1 MKPDTSIQQLGALRK
16 EKDALDQSVALNRI
30 VMTMLES
37 KRREDFWLRII
48 LIISLL
54 ANIAIAGIFTWYE
67 SGWTTT
73 ATTTTVTQD
82 TGEGSGNNVYQA
94 GENADYIQ
102 GNSEEVTPNGETNSD
117 NYNGDQNTDIQQQE
131 QGSNSDTLQSIR

>member
-1 MKPDTSIQQLGALRK
+1 MKPDTSIQQLDTLRK

-73 ATTTTVTQD
+73 TTTTTVTQD

-94 GENADYIQ
+94 GENANYIQ
-102 GNSEEVTPNGETNSD
+102 GNSEEVTPNGEANSD

-131 QGSNSDTLQSIR
+131 HGSNSDTLQSIG

>member
-1 MKPDTSIQQLGALRK
+1 MKPDTSIQQLDTLRK

-73 ATTTTVTQD
+73 TTTTTVTQD

-94 GENADYIQ
+94 GENANYIQ
-102 GNSEEVTPNGETNSD
+102 GNSEEVTPNGEANSD
-117 NYNGDQNTDIQQQE
+117 NYNGDQNTDTQQQE
-131 QGSNSDTLQSIR
+131 HGSNSDTLQPIG

>member
-1 MKPDTSIQQLGALRK
+1 MKPDTSIQQLDTLRK

-73 ATTTTVTQD
+73 TTTTTVTQD

-94 GENADYIQ
+94 GENANYIQ
-102 GNSEEVTPNGETNSD
+102 GNSEEVTPNGEANSD

-131 QGSNSDTLQSIR
+131 HGSNSDTLQPIG

>member
-1 MKPDTSIQQLGALRK
+1 MKPDTSIQQLDALRK

-82 TGEGSGNNVYQA
+82 TGEVSGNNVYQA
-94 GENADYIQ
+94 GENANYIQ

-131 QGSNSDTLQSIR
+131 HGSNSDTLQPIR

>member
-1 MKPDTSIQQLGALRK
+1 MKPDTSIQQLDTLRK

-54 ANIAIAGIFTWYE
+54 ANIAIAGIFTWY
-67 SGWTTT
+67 
-73 ATTTTVTQD
+73 
-82 TGEGSGNNVYQA
+82 
-94 GENADYIQ
+94 
-102 GNSEEVTPNGETNSD
+102 
-117 NYNGDQNTDIQQQE
+117 
-131 QGSNSDTLQSIR
+131 